1 LLVLSIIIVVGFT
14 IWTYRR
20 TIPPV
25 SPLLR
30 GVLVFLRAFALILI
44 CFLFFAPVLH
54 LTFHEIRQAAVG
66 LLIDTSSSMQISE
79 GEKTR
84 GDIARE
90 LLRSGAVETLRHRFR
105 LLPYLFAE
113 NAQFVEPLN
122 IDSLVFDGT
131 ATDIAQALQ
140 MIQEARSD
148 AYIGGILLFSDGA
161 YNSGEDPLSVG
172 EHLGCPVYAV
182 AIGETKPK
190 PDVLISRLL
199 THEITYVENRVPVE
213 VSLKGPEFA
222 GRRVSVRLSKGQKV
236 VDRSVVTV
244 PSDGLETS
252 VRLHYTAEQPGFQKM
267 TVDVDRLEGEITF
280 ANNLREFYVRVLKS
294 KLNVLL
300 VADAPSPDLAFI
312 KRLLLADESIFL
324 MTRTQRQGAVFYEGA
339 FPSPSEWSSIDMV
352 ILLGLPSQT
361 TDPAIWDRLM
371 AVLQTQKKPFLIVTT
386 KRTDLQKI
394 QSIDDLLPFHRLQ
407 KTMETSIIPRLTTEG
422 RVHPVMRIDERWEVN
437 ASLWNRLPPLFSN
450 WISAKAKP
458 GCQELALGISQGGA
472 LSAQKTEMPFIFAR
486 HVGDEKSVAVLGYG
500 LYRWDLLM
508 WGTGGTHDVI
518 KGFLSNTVR
527 WLVTREEENPVR
539 LSTNKTVY
547 RSGEEVFLT
556 AQVYDEMYRPV
567 TSAQVT
573 ARILAPSGS
582 STLRFTDAGEGRYVT
597 TARLYESGAY
607 QIEAEAVVQD
617 RSVGRDSVALSVSS
631 FNPEFLDT
639 KANPRLLDHIATLT
653 SGRFGPPDSLGS
665 IVDSMRFPE
674 QTVHTSR
681 EIELAHLPGM
691 LILIVIL
698 LCLEWFIR
706 KRRGMV

>member
-1 LLVLSIIIVVGFT
+1 
-14 IWTYRR
+14 
-20 TIPPV
+20 
-25 SPLLR
+25 
-30 GVLVFLRAFALILI
+30 
-44 CFLFFAPVLH
+44 
-54 LTFHEIRQAAVG
+54 
-66 LLIDTSSSMQISE
+66 MQISE

-90 LLRSGAVETLRHRFR
+90 LLRTDAVEALRRRFR

-113 NAQFVEPLN
+113 NTQLVQALDT
-122 IDSLVFDGT
+122 DSLVFDGT
-131 ATDIAQALQ
+131 ATDIAQALK
-140 MIQEARSD
+140 MIQEAERD
-148 AYIGGILLFSDGA
+148 AYLGGILLFSDGA

-172 EHLGCPVYAV
+172 DHLGCPVYAI

-199 THEITYVENRVPVE
+199 THEITYVDNRVPVE

-222 GRRVSVRLSKGQKV
+222 GRRVSVRLLKEKEV
-236 VDRSVVTV
+236 IDRSVVTI
-244 PSDGLETS
+244 PSDGLEMS

-267 TVDVDRLEGEITF
+267 SVDVDRLEGEITF

-300 VADAPSPDLAFI
+300 VADAPNPDLAFL

-324 MTRTQRQGAVFYEGA
+324 MTRTQRQEAVFYEGA
-339 FPSPSEWSSIDMV
+339 FPSPSEWSSIDIV
-352 ILLGLPSQT
+352 ILLGLPSQA
-361 TDPAIWDRLM
+361 TDPVIWDRLT
-371 AVLQTQKKPFLIVTT
+371 AILQTQKKPFLFVTT

-394 QSIDDLLPFHRLQ
+394 QTIDGLLPFHRLQ
-407 KTMETSIIPRLTTEG
+407 KSLETSIIPRLTAEG
-422 RVHPVMRIDERWEVN
+422 RIHPVMRIDDRWEVN
-437 ASLWNRLPPLFSN
+437 VSLWNRLPPLFSN
-450 WISAKAKP
+450 WISTGAKP
-458 GCQELALGISQGGA
+458 GCQVLALGVSQGGA
-472 LSAQKTEMPFIFAR
+472 LSAQHTEMPFILSR

-518 KGFLSNTVR
+518 KGFVSNTVR
-527 WLVTREEENPVR
+527 WLVTREEEKPVR
-539 LSTNKTVY
+539 LSTNKTIY

-556 AQVYDEMYRPV
+556 VQVYDEMYRPV

-573 ARILAPSGS
+573 ARIQAPSGP
-582 STLRFTDAGEGRYVT
+582 STLRLTDAGEGRYVT

-607 QIEAEAVVQD
+607 QVEAEAVVQG
-617 RSVGRDSVALSVSS
+617 RSVGRDSVELSISS

-639 KANPRLLDHIATLT
+639 KANPRLLERLATLT
-653 SGRFGPPDSLGS
+653 AGRSGPPDSLTS

-691 LILIVIL
+691 LIIIVIL